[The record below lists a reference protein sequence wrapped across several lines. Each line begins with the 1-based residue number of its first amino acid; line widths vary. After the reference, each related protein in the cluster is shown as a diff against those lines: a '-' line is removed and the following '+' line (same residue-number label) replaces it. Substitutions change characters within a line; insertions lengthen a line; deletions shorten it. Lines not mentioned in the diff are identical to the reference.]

1 MAPWVIIALAGG
13 AISAASGFFTRVLL
27 KRTTHL
33 EKDNQ
38 QLKAQVASLVDTNK
52 PKQPKEM

>member
-33 EKDNQ
+33 EADNK
-38 QLKAQVASLVDTNK
+38 QLKAQVSSLLDATPTDEQK
-52 PKQPKEM
+52 RM

>member
-1 MAPWVIIALAGG
+1 MAPWLIIALAGG

-33 EKDNQ
+33 EEDNK
-38 QLKAQVASLVDTNK
+38 QLKAQVSSLLNTTATDDQK
-52 PKQPKEM
+52 RM